1 LKCLSKADSDDLLFR
16 KEEDTNG
23 GEAVGAAGSA
33 DKETNACA
41 GVANELTKKPRK
53 TNTFD
58 LQAMESNHRTNTNP
72 QTTKPKPQDEAS
84 KSDVSSLTQGFN
96 QEIVEEL
103 HCALN
108 ELRVELE
115 SSRAEAAR
123 AVKVAEQAIQ
133 SAESCSSNDW
143 NSTVTHKAAEAAAQ
157 AQKRSAE
164 AIAKQRS
171 AEERLAG
178 ERKSAGFWK
187 GQARGME
194 EEVGGLRTRLAGM
207 EVQRLAVQEELERQR
222 VKAGT
227 YIQVLKR
234 DFKEKEGIQRDTMV
248 SVAEQ
253 NRLLEIELDGTR
265 RDLDVKG
272 EETKALQDSI
282 LEIREVGTDSNK
294 PPNKKKFFGSRNK
307 RSRNPSGALLHDCH
321 SRSSSSISLAT
332 HNLNHDHLHHPISPR
347 QSDHLKSDELLK
359 LQVEAAATR
368 KQFDLVRRTTLDELH
383 QLPDMATEWAN
394 LAANALKAS
403 QMEVAELK
411 GRLSTEVS
419 NRRKLMG
426 EVHDLR
432 GNVRVYCRP
441 IPVRSKNVAVGLGYG
456 GIVSAPSNDVALL
469 HREKVLVDSPSSGMG
484 PMSFEFDRMFKQSTS
499 QGDLYAEVEELVLGA
514 LDGYN
519 ACFMA
524 YGQSGTGKTRTII
537 GDFNIDVGEGGGAIP
552 QVNLMESG
560 VHLLAAQQ
568 LFRVAENCHEECQI
582 SFALSILEV
591 CDEKLVDMAV
601 DVKNRGRDW
610 TSDTFDEMV
619 QPGDINNKQP
629 KKMEIRTNHDG
640 DTIVQGLKAIAVN
653 DIGDVIQIWK
663 DSLAARAERLKSKG
677 QDLKSHESSS
687 HVIVTLEV
695 HSRHL
700 KTETGTVGKIQFVDL
715 AGSDVVPRRGSS
727 SNKSKPTTTDDILA
741 PLEKN
746 KEYKFANKSITHLLD
761 VINARHQFS
770 RVVPYRH
777 STLTH
782 LLRDSLTADTRV
794 LLLLCVSSDS
804 KDLQETANSMR
815 FGSKMRKVVIGKA
828 TRHFV

>member
-1 LKCLSKADSDDLLFR
+1 
-16 KEEDTNG
+16 
-23 GEAVGAAGSA
+23 
-33 DKETNACA
+33 
-41 GVANELTKKPRK
+41 
-53 TNTFD
+53 
-58 LQAMESNHRTNTNP
+58 
-72 QTTKPKPQDEAS
+72 
-84 KSDVSSLTQGFN
+84 
-96 QEIVEEL
+96 
-103 HCALN
+103 
-108 ELRVELE
+108 
-115 SSRAEAAR
+115 
-123 AVKVAEQAIQ
+123 
-133 SAESCSSNDW
+133 
-143 NSTVTHKAAEAAAQ
+143 
-157 AQKRSAE
+157 
-164 AIAKQRS
+164 
-171 AEERLAG
+171 
-178 ERKSAGFWK
+178 
-187 GQARGME
+187 
-194 EEVGGLRTRLAGM
+194 
-207 EVQRLAVQEELERQR
+207 VQEELERQR
-222 VKAGT
+222 VKAGK

-282 LEIREVGTDSNK
+282 MEIREVGTDSNK
-294 PPNKKKFFGSRNK
+294 LPNKKKFFGSRNK
-307 RSRNPSGALLHDCH
+307 RSRNPNGAGALLHDCH
-321 SRSSSSISLAT
+321 SRSSSSTSVSVYSP
-332 HNLNHDHLHHPISPR
+332 NHDQHHHPTSPR
-347 QSDHLKSDELLK
+347 QSDHLKSEELLN
-359 LQVEAAATR
+359 LQAEAAATR
-368 KQFDLVRRTTLDELH
+368 KQFDLVRRTTLDELR
-383 QLPDMATEWAN
+383 QLPDMATEWAK

-403 QMEVAELK
+403 QVEVAELK
-411 GRLSTEVS
+411 DRLSMEVS
-419 NRRKLMG
+419 SRRKLMG

-432 GNVRVYCRP
+432 GSVRVYCRP
-441 IPVRSKNVAVGLGYG
+441 SPVKSKIEAADLGYG
-456 GIVSAPSNDVALL
+456 GIISAPSNDVALL
-469 HREKVLVDSPSSGMG
+469 HREKVLVDGPSSGMG

-514 LDGYN
+514 IDGYN

-524 YGQSGTGKTRTII
+524 YGQSGAGKTRTLI
-537 GDFNIDVGEGGGAIP
+537 GDFNIDIGEGKGVTP
-552 QVNLMESG
+552 EVHLSESG

-568 LFRVAENCHEECQI
+568 LFRVAKNRHEECQI
-582 SFALSILEV
+582 SFTLSMLEV

-601 DVKNRGRDW
+601 DVKNGSRDW
-610 TSDTFDEMV
+610 TSDAFDEKV
-619 QPGDINNKQP
+619 KPGDANNKQP

-640 DTIVQGLKAIAVN
+640 DTIVQGLKAIKVN

-695 HSRHL
+695 HSKHL
-700 KTETGTVGKIQFVDL
+700 KMDTCTVGKIQFVDL
-715 AGSDVVPRRGSS
+715 AGSDVVQRRGSS

-741 PLEKN
+741 PLEN
-746 KEYKFANKSITHLLD
+746 NQEYKFVNKSIANLLD